1 MDPENARGVVERL
14 GGISGVVVHE
24 VLGPHG
30 LVLDMDM
37 DMDVNVDV
45 DVDTQGESTLI
56 LRNKI
61 RPLHVI
67 TNTVTCT
74 CF

>member
-24 VLGPHG
+24 VLGPQG

-37 DMDVNVDV
+37 DVDV

>member
-24 VLGPHG
+24 VLGPYG
-30 LVLDMDM
+30 LVLDMD
-37 DMDVNVDV
+37 
-45 DVDTQGESTLI
+45 VDTQEEYTLI

>member
-30 LVLDMDM
+30 LVLDM

>member
-24 VLGPHG
+24 VLGPYG

-37 DMDVNVDV
+37 D
-45 DVDTQGESTLI
+45 VDTQEESTLI

-67 TNTVTCT
+67 TNTVTCI